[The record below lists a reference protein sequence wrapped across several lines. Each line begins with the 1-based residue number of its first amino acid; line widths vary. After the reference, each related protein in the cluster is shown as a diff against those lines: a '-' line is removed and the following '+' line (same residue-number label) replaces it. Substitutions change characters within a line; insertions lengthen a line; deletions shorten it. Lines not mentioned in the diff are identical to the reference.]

1 MYLIEN
7 KEQLIRQIYKKILK
21 KKILMKTIIKYLQ
34 KNS

>member
-7 KEQLIRQIYKKILK
+7 KEQLVRQIYKKILK
-21 KKILMKTIIKYLQ
+21 KKISMKTIIKYLQ